1 MWQGGKGEEMLKE
14 ERGGG
19 GWKGREGEVRE
30 KEVKPEGEGEEQ

>member
-14 ERGGG
+14 GRGGG
-19 GWKGREGEVRE
+19 GWKGREEKGGE